1 MVEWQHIELVLLD
14 MDGTLL
20 DLHFDT
26 QFWRVHMPR
35 AYAARHKLDGR
46 QAAAEISPR
55 LRQAEGTLNW
65 YCLDHWSR
73 EFDLDILALKHEIAH
88 LITFRPQAREFLSA
102 LRRRRIPVLLVT
114 NAHAESLRLK
124 LRRTR
129 LDQFMNGIIS
139 AHDVAAAKETQPFWQ
154 LLQQRFGFDPDAS
167 LLIDDSPGVLRAAR
181 DFGIHRLLLVERP
194 DSQCP
199 AQPAGDFNTL
209 GSFSQ
214 LLPGLQDSA
223 PGTHTRSK
231 HKS

>member
-1 MVEWQHIELVLLD
+1 MVAWEHIELVLLD

-20 DLHFDT
+20 DLHFDSH
-26 QFWRVHMPR
+26 FWRVHMPR
-35 AYAARHKLDGR
+35 AYAAKHNLDNH
-46 QAAAEISPR
+46 QAACEISPR

-88 LITFRPQAREFLSA
+88 LITFRPQARAFLRA

-129 LDQFMNGIIS
+129 LDQLMNGIIC
-139 AHDVAAAKETQPFWQ
+139 AHDIAAAKETRPFWKS
-154 LLQQRFGFDPDAS
+154 LQHQFGFNPDTS
-167 LLIDDSPGVLRAAR
+167 LFIDDSPGVLRAAR
-181 DFGIHRLLLVERP
+181 DFGIHHLLLVEQP
-194 DSQCP
+194 DSRGP
-199 AQPAGDFNTL
+199 TQPPGEFNTL

-214 LLPGLQDSA
+214 LLSGLQDSEPDA
-223 PGTHTRSK
+223 HTRSK